1 MQIDLWM
8 GAFDA
13 KRFWNVECDAAR
25 RLRASRKGV
34 TRPEVA
40 TAWRSFTFFELR
52 DINFAIIVY
61 AECMHVDVDL
71 HEATFRDNGGYHG

>member
-1 MQIDLWM
+1 MEIDLWM

-13 KRFWNVECDAAR
+13 KQFRNVECDAAHR
-25 RLRASRKGV
+25 RRASPKGF

-40 TAWRSFTFFELR
+40 TTRRSFTFFEVC

-61 AECMHVDVDL
+61 SECMHVDVDL
-71 HEATFRDNGGYHG
+71 HEATF